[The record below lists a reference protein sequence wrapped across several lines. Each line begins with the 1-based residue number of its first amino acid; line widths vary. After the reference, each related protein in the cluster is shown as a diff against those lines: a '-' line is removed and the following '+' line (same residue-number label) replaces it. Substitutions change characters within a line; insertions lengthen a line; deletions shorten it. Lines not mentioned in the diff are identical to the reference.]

1 MKEST
6 FKNIN
11 SQYQRKNIALMGHMG
26 SGKSLIGKLLAKE
39 MKYKHVDSDKLIVK
53 FAKKT
58 INDIFKHQG
67 ELAFRK
73 LEEKIIIEL
82 KDKENI
88 VLSLGGG
95 SILSKKV
102 RDLLKKK
109 FITVFLDVDFS
120 KLKERLEKNLNRPLL
135 KNTDIMKKIKEMD
148 QVRREFYLLA
158 DIVLNN
164 YDSTQDTI
172 SDFFI
177 KYRELNEKN
186 N

>member
-1 MKEST
+1 M
-6 FKNIN
+6 
-11 SQYQRKNIALMGHMG
+11 
-26 SGKSLIGKLLAKE
+26 KLL
-39 MKYKHVDSDKLIVK
+39 
-53 FAKKT
+53 
-58 INDIFKHQG
+58 
-67 ELAFRK
+67 
-73 LEEKIIIEL
+73 
-82 KDKENI
+82 
-88 VLSLGGG
+88 
-95 SILSKKV
+95 
-102 RDLLKKK
+102 
-109 FITVFLDVDFS
+109 ITVFLDVDFS